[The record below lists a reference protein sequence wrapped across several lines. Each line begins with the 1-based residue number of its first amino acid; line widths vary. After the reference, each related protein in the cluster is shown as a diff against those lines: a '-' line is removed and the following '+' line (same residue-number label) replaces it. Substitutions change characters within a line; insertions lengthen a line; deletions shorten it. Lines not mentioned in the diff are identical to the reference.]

1 MKLINKF
8 KMLLSRFFDALQQ
21 EKTQKKIKIFNS
33 ILAFVSLAIIFM
45 MLSSEGYIYSFYTI
59 SFRTFLVGSLL
70 YLSNLYLWQLFMKKN
85 YRLGIEEFIRNWSL
99 SKIGK
104 YIPAGIMIL
113 TSRLNQKV
121 KKNQN
126 TQKIL
131 YGLLE
136 EQFLFSLVGLVT
148 AAFIIRF
155 VSNTYQLILFIPL
168 SFLVVILIKNII
180 DRFTVDYISLIDSK
194 IIVTLNI
201 NLNLL
206 LIYFVALDVSSEIPF
221 EIAIFYFLSTC
232 LSLFFIGAPAG
243 IGIREFIFLL
253 LINSDTLN
261 FSEYDFLF
269 TMRLVIILLDLSSYI
284 ISSIFL
290 KYHKTFKG

>member
-1 MKLINKF
+1 
-8 KMLLSRFFDALQQ
+8 MLLSRFFDALQQ